1 MALTFKQQFSK
12 CCGFFCAML
21 ACVGVYFWFVLAFWQ
36 SQKSL
41 YNIYIMEKLNSTSE
55 EAVKN
60 FETAFWIVSAV
71 SCVASSFS

>member
-1 MALTFKQQFSK
+1 MALTFNQQFMK

-21 ACVGVYFWFVLAFWQ
+21 ACVGVYFWFVMAFWQ

-41 YNIYIMEKLNSTSE
+41 YNIYIMEKLNSTTE
-55 EAVKN
+55 PAVDR

-71 SCVASSFS
+71 SVIALSFS